1 MLAIKSR
8 VLTPKIRCEKDRLEG
23 VKRVNA
29 SRMQNAM
36 VAFNAVKSA
45 FEKEL
50 TLRKTMKDEMIK
62 VVKADL
68 ETLKGSIDEKTIVD
82 PEVVM
87 DDTKN
92 IMQ

>member
-1 MLAIKSR
+1 MIAAKSR
-8 VLTPKIRCEKDRLEG
+8 LLTPKIRCEKDRLEG

-29 SRMQNAM
+29 SRLQNAM

-50 TLRKTMKDEMIK
+50 TLRKTMKEEVVK

-68 ETLKGSIDEKTIVD
+68 ETLKGTIEEKIVVD
-82 PEVVM
+82 PEVVV
-87 DDTKN
+87 DDNETK
-92 IMQ
+92 Q